1 MFIMFFQYL
10 KNIKFIDLNLNLFR
24 LEMNVNS
31 AHIEKLEKMDEEF
44 EPEEEI
50 TDLDLEVKIE
60 ESDEN
65 RYIKTEVSDEI
76 NNSEQIIGEKRKN
89 KEKPNLENE
98 NKRVKEKFVL
108 FEEIDDKQEPQEIKE
123 INNDDLNN
131 QVVQIKKPLTR

>member
-31 AHIEKLEKMDEEF
+31 AQIEKLEKMDEEF

-98 NKRVKEKFVL
+98 NKRVKEEFVL
-108 FEEIDDKQEPQEIKE
+108 FEEIDDKQEPQEIKK